1 MVNGAPMDPHP
12 GDPARPDVPHPD
24 EPLVRWFEET
34 TVRDVGSVGGKNA
47 SLGEMTRALVP
58 QGIRIPGGFAVTA
71 AGYRLLVREAGLGPL
86 LAASVRD
93 LRSGARPLAAV
104 GSELREAFLG
114 ASLPSALER
123 AIREAYRELGRREGE
138 ADPDV
143 AVRSSATA
151 EDLPTASFAGQQE
164 SFLNIRGEEA
174 LLEACRRCFASLFT
188 DRAISYREAMGFDHE
203 KVYLSVG
210 VQRMVRSDRG
220 AAGVAFTLDPDS
232 GFPRVVVVNGA
243 WGLGETVVKGTVN
256 PDQYTVFKP
265 LLDRPEL
272 SPVLDVQVGSK
283 ERKLVYA
290 PAGGAEGGG
299 AGAPLDPRPP
309 GAAPSPGAT
318 TLEVD
323 TTPAE
328 RSARVLSDEE
338 VVALARWCVR
348 IEEHYGTPMDI
359 EWARD
364 GESGELFIVQ
374 ARPETVR
381 SREGAATLSRYELEE
396 RTEPRV
402 RGTSVGSAIAAG
414 TVIRIRTPAEI
425 DRFRDGA
432 ILVAERTDP
441 DWGPI
446 LGRAAAV
453 VTDQGGRTSHAAIVS
468 RELGIPAVVGT
479 GNGTELLRDGEEV
492 TVSCAEGDEG
502 YVYPGLLPFRRHD
515 TDLSALPVPRTRIM
529 LNVGNPAAAFR
540 WWRLPARGVGL
551 ARMEFIIGEIIKI
564 HPMALL
570 RPQQVEDPAQRARI
584 AELTA
589 GHEDPAEYFV
599 ERLARGIARI
609 AAAAWPEP
617 AIVRTSDFK
626 TNEYAALL
634 GGSAF
639 EPREE
644 NPMLGFRGACRY
656 YSDRYR
662 EGFLLECRAL
672 RRVREEMGLTNVIPM
687 IPFCRTPEEA
697 DRVLEVMAEGG
708 LRRGEN
714 DLRVYVMCE
723 VPSNV
728 ILAEAFAERFDGF
741 SIGSND
747 LTQLILGVDRDSPD
761 MAPLFDER
769 NEAVTRA
776 LADVIRRAH
785 GAGVTVGI
793 CGQGPSDHPDFAEF
807 LVRQGIDSLSLNP
820 DSVPGVVERVA
831 ALEEEAARDG

>member
-1 MVNGAPMDPHP
+1 MT
-12 GDPARPDVPHPD
+12 VP
-24 EPLVRWFEET
+24 LIRWFE
-34 TVRDVGSVGGKNA
+34 DVTLADLAQVGGKNA
-47 SLGEMTRALVP
+47 SLGEMVGALVP
-58 QGIRIPGGFAVTA
+58 GGIRVPGGFAVTA
-71 AGYRLLVREAGLGPL
+71 EAYRVL
-86 LAASVRD
+86 
-93 LRSGARPLAAV
+93 LRSGGLVDEIEARIAEMRGGTRTLPETGETIRKRIMETPIPAPVGDALRAAYGELA
-104 GSELREAFLG
+104 
-114 ASLPSALER
+114 
-123 AIREAYRELGRREGE
+123 RREGV
-138 ADPDV
+138 ANPDV

-164 SFLNIRGEEA
+164 SFLNVAGEAA
-174 LLEACRRCFASLFT
+174 LLEACHRCFASLFT
-188 DRAISYREAMGFDHE
+188 DRAISYRESMGFDHG

-210 VQRMVRSDRG
+210 VQRMVRSDLG

-232 GFPRVVVVNGA
+232 GFPRVVVINGA

-265 LLDRPEL
+265 LLDRTEL
-272 SPVLDVQVGSK
+272 RPLLDVQVGSK
-283 ERKLVYA
+283 ERKLIY
-290 PAGGAEGGG
+290 AGG
-299 AGAPLDPRPP
+299 DP
-309 GAAPSPGAT
+309 GAARSAGGST
-318 TLEVD
+318 VEVD

-328 RSARVLSDEE
+328 RAGQVLTEDEILE
-338 VVALARWCVR
+338 LARWCAR
-348 IEEHYGTPMDI
+348 IEAHYRVPMDI
-359 EWARD
+359 EWAKD
-364 GESGELFIVQ
+364 GHTGELFIVQ
-374 ARPETVR
+374 ARPETVQ
-381 SREGAATLSRYELEE
+381 SREGAAIMARYTLSTHEAPL
-396 RTEPRV
+396 V
-402 RGTSVGSAIAAG
+402 RGTSVGGAVATG
-414 TVIRIRTPAEI
+414 QVIRIRTPAEI

-479 GNGTELLRDGEEV
+479 GDGTRILRDGQEV

-502 YVYPGLLPFRRHD
+502 FVYPGVLPFERHD
-515 TDLSALPVPRTRIM
+515 TDLSALPPTRTRIM

-551 ARMEFIIGEIIKI
+551 ARMEFIISEIIKV

-570 RPQQVEDPAQRARI
+570 QPERIADAGEAARI
-584 AELTA
+584 EELVR
-589 GHEDPAEYFV
+589 GYEDPAEYFV
-599 ERLARGIARI
+599 DRLARGIARI
-609 AAAAWPEP
+609 AAAVYPEP

-626 TNEYAALL
+626 TNEYASLL
-634 GGSAF
+634 GGAAF
-639 EPREE
+639 EPHEE

-662 EGFLLECRAL
+662 AGFLLECRAL
-672 RRVREEMGLTNVIPM
+672 KRVRDEMGLDNVIPM

-708 LRRGEN
+708 LRRGESG
-714 DLRVYVMCE
+714 LKVYVMCE

-728 ILAEAFAERFDGF
+728 ILAEEFAARFDGF

-747 LTQLILGVDRDSPD
+747 LTQLILGVDRDSTD

-776 LADVIRRAH
+776 VADVIGRAH
-785 GAGVTVGI
+785 VAGVSVGI
-793 CGQGPSDHPDFAEF
+793 CGQGPSDHPEFAEF

-831 ALEEEAARDG
+831 ALEAGGS